1 MFISL
6 KKVSFTYNLNMPF
19 ETKALKD
26 IELEIDRGEFV
37 GIIGHT
43 GCGKTTLLQLLNGLL
58 EPTQGEILIDG
69 INIHKEKNRLIEI
82 RKNIGLTF
90 QYPENQLFEETVFK
104 EIAFGPKNLGIPDNC
119 LVDVVK
125 KAMKMVEMDYDYY
138 KNKSPFS
145 LSGGEMRKIAIASV
159 LALNPEAIILDEPTA
174 SLDPKSKNNLLELI
188 KDMHGRYQKTV
199 ILVSHNMEVI
209 AELSKRILVME
220 KGRIILD
227 NTPKNIFR
235 ENVELLESIGLAL
248 PQITYVM
255 HNLKKMG
262 RNLDSGALTLE
273 EAKNEI
279 FRLVNQKTQN
289 EIY

>member
-19 ETKALKD
+19 ETEALKD
-26 IELEIDRGEFV
+26 IELKIDRGEFI

-69 INIHKEKNRLIEI
+69 INIHKEKSRLMEI

-90 QYPENQLFEETVFK
+90 QYPENQLFEETIFK
-104 EIAFGPKNLGIPDNC
+104 EISFGPKNLGAPDNC

-174 SLDPKSKNNLLELI
+174 SLDPKSKNNLLKLI
-188 KDMHGRYQKTV
+188 KDIHDRYHKTV
-199 ILVSHNMEVI
+199 ILVSHNMEVV

-220 KGRIILD
+220 KGKIILD
-227 NTPKNIFR
+227 STPKKIFR
-235 ENVELLESIGLAL
+235 ENAELLDSIGLAL
-248 PQITYVM
+248 PQITYIM

-262 RNLDSGALTLE
+262 RNADPGVLTLE
-273 EAKNEI
+273 EAKSEI
-279 FRLVNQKTQN
+279 FRLVNEKN
-289 EIY
+289 SK